1 MKAHCSANT
10 SRQMKCWV
18 CTFLSDSPSVQFS
31 MTDSSPKNKQRFKT
45 YCHPCLA
52 CARTG
57 HFLSANTNLPPICQ
71 ASLQRPHPGDCPP
84 AAHSQSCLGS
94 PAERQLI
101 SNCCISNLADKPGA
115 RWLSQRLSQVVRLPM
130 SLLSYLSL
138 SLLSLLLQKQR
149 LSILSWKAR
158 LGHQVLGFTPGDAG
172 HTTGFCRLH

>member
-1 MKAHCSANT
+1 MKAHCSAST

-18 CTFLSDSPSVQFS
+18 CTFLSHSPSVQFS
-31 MTDSSPKNKQRFKT
+31 MTDSPPKNKQRFKT

-52 CARTG
+52 CARIG
-57 HFLSANTNLPPICQ
+57 HFLAANTNLPPICQ
-71 ASLQRPHPGDCPP
+71 ASLQRPHPSDCPP

-101 SNCCISNLADKPGA
+101 SNCCISNLADKLSA

-130 SLLSYLSL
+130 SLKLPFSFLAEPPSPEAEAKHPFL
-138 SLLSLLLQKQR
+138 ESQAWTS
-149 LSILSWKAR
+149 
-158 LGHQVLGFTPGDAG
+158 VLGFTPGDAG

>member
-1 MKAHCSANT
+1 MKAHCSAST

-18 CTFLSDSPSVQFS
+18 CTFLSHSPSVQFS
-31 MTDSSPKNKQRFKT
+31 MTDSPPKNKQRFKT

-52 CARTG
+52 CARIG
-57 HFLSANTNLPPICQ
+57 HFLAANTNLPPICQ
-71 ASLQRPHPGDCPP
+71 ASLQRPHPSDCPP

-101 SNCCISNLADKPGA
+101 SNCCISNLVDKLSA

-158 LGHQVLGFTPGDAG
+158 LGHQ
-172 HTTGFCRLH
+172 C